1 MTSIGPSVTF
11 SGELTSTED
20 LNIEGHVTGHVLV
33 RDAALT
39 IGDSGRVKADVRGA
53 RIVVR
58 GHVSGSIVA
67 SQRIELTP
75 SARVDG
81 SLSANR
87 IVIADG
93 AQFTGRIDMDQR
105 TIAARLAQFKA
116 AQETAVTR

>member
-1 MTSIGPSVTF
+1 MTTIGPSVTF

-20 LNIEGHVTGHVLV
+20 LQIDGHVTGHVLI

-39 IGDSGRVKADVRGA
+39 IGEEGRVRADVRGS
-53 RIVVR
+53 RVVVR

-67 SQRIELTP
+67 SERIELAP

-87 IVIADG
+87 IVIVDG

-105 TIAARLAQFKA
+105 TIAARLAQYKA
-116 AQETAVTR
+116 AQETAATR

>member
-1 MTSIGPSVTF
+1 MTTIGPAVTF

-20 LNIEGHVTGHVLV
+20 LTIDGHVTGHVLV
-33 RDAALT
+33 RDALLT
-39 IGDSGRVKADVRGA
+39 IGEEGRIKADVRGV
-53 RIVVR
+53 RVVVR

-67 SQRIELTP
+67 SERIELAA

-93 AQFTGRIDMDQR
+93 AMFTGRIDMDQR
-105 TIAARLAQFKA
+105 TIAAKLAQYKA
-116 AQETAVTR
+116 AQETAATR